1 MLRLTARFCLAMAKT
16 EFHANECPSR
26 AEGRVYR
33 AAKIAVTATVLLS
46 TGCASMWDAVTSR
59 RFREAPLKTVG
70 NVISPEDAMV
80 VLRADPPRPGDE
92 RAKAM
97 HRLKEPIRNKG
108 TQEDQDQIIEI
119 LARTATNDN
128 SPVLRF
134 AAIEALGRFEDP
146 RAIGILMTAYHRAD
160 GRTDSTPNA
169 PNGNDIVPIGGLS
182 AGRAPTR
189 TGLEAYAQLR
199 GPTGFA
205 PDTVSALRC
214 RCLESLGRTQK
225 PEAARFLAAV
235 AGAGGPNI
243 KAPGSEEPEVRQAAV
258 RGLSECR
265 QPEAVAALAEVLKH
279 ESGKDV
285 ILARQSH
292 TGLVKLTGKR
302 LPPDPEKWN
311 EVVQAGVTIAP
322 EPTWV
327 EQVIQNANFW
337 EKK

>member
-1 MLRLTARFCLAMAKT
+1 
-16 EFHANECPSR
+16 
-26 AEGRVYR
+26 VYR
-33 AAKIAVTATVLLS
+33 AAKIVVIATVLLS

-97 HRLKEPIRNKG
+97 RRLKEPLHNKG
-108 TQEDQDQIIEI
+108 TQEDQDQIVEI
-119 LARTATNDN
+119 LAKAATSDN

-160 GRTDSTPNA
+160 GRTDSTPTNLA
-169 PNGNDIVPIGGLS
+169 SSPGVVQVGGLS

-189 TGLEAYAQLR
+189 NGLEAYTQLT

-205 PDTVSALRC
+205 PDTVATLRC

-243 KAPGSEEPEVRQAAV
+243 KPPGSEDTEVRQAAV
-258 RGLSECR
+258 RGLSACR
-265 QPEAVAALAEVLKH
+265 QPEAVVALAEVLKH
-279 ESGKDV
+279 ESGKDI

-292 TGLVKLTGKR
+292 LGLVKLTGKQ
-302 LPPDPEKWN
+302 LPPDPEQWN
-311 EVVQAGVTIAP
+311 AVVQAGAAVVP
-322 EPTWV
+322 EPRWF
-327 EQVIQNANFW
+327 EQAIQNAAFW